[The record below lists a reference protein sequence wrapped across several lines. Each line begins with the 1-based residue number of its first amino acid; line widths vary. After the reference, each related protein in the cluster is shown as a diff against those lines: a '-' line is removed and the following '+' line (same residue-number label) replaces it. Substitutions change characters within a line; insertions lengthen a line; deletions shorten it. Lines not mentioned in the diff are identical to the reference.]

1 MKIGGTVKALLV
13 LFVVLSCT
21 TQDDPASIGLLADSA
36 SYDLLKYN
44 FLAYHQTHDEVTVV
58 DQIYPDLDTIRLDN
72 KSIRLFK
79 TYGPPDEEFEVVG
92 AHFLLVK
99 ECDSIMCKLSIHNAR
114 GDSIGQ
120 GYLPLK
126 ATARLINPQMDF
138 EKRSFYNRQDQLIR
152 KYNKMIQRKYN
163 LTDRQFDSLLYT
175 NVDKIRL
182 EVEKQ

>member
-1 MKIGGTVKALLV
+1 
-13 LFVVLSCT
+13 
-21 TQDDPASIGLLADSA
+21 
-36 SYDLLKYN
+36 
-44 FLAYHQTHDEVTVV
+44 
-58 DQIYPDLDTIRLDN
+58 
-72 KSIRLFK
+72 
-79 TYGPPDEEFEVVG
+79 
-92 AHFLLVK
+92 
-99 ECDSIMCKLSIHNAR
+99 MCKLSIHNAR